1 MSIVDKTSAVANLS
15 ESIIRSYDQ
24 MELPARIYVP
34 GVLLPAF
41 LIFIGTVIAAILIDA
56 FLLVELLIPVF
67 GLLILASAI
76 GYPRLAVDSRRIEM
90 ENRFH
95 LFVIHMTILSTTN
108 INRMEVLRELAN
120 EEEYGELADE
130 FQRVVDLVDIWHMS
144 LGDACRRRAAEVPSE
159 SVSDLLERMAYTL
172 GAGQELDEFLLQEQE
187 VLIDKYSS
195 AYRQSLSNLDVLKDL
210 YLALIISMTF
220 ALVFAVVLPLLT
232 GNDPTLTV
240 VLVIVLFVFVQL
252 GFMFVIKAVVPDDP
266 IWYLEDGY
274 RTFTKKLLLASTVV
288 GVALS
293 MFFIVV
299 MTLIFF
305 HLIPGSQHVPIHAVP
320 LLLYMPIATTPLLI
334 PGIVFWYYERQVFN
348 RDREFP
354 NFIRALGSSESAK
367 QATTTE
373 VLSSLRHKD
382 FGPLS
387 EEIDSLYRRLNM
399 RLSTEQSW
407 RYFTGDVGSFLIQKF
422 SEMYLIGRDM
432 GGSPK
437 RLGELISKNMSEIVN
452 LREERKQQTTT
463 LIGVIYG
470 ITAAS
475 AFAFFIGLELAVM
488 MSGFDITTDGGVA
501 MGPDIGAQLIH
512 TEQYDILMLRYLII
526 LVLIFNA
533 FISSMVIRVSDGGHF
548 GNSYI
553 HFTMLLWL
561 GAVTGAI
568 TERLVDALITVDL

>member
-1 MSIVDKTSAVANLS
+1 MSIAENASLAANLS
-15 ESIIRSYDQ
+15 KSIIQSYDE
-24 MELPARIYVP
+24 MELPTKIYVP
-34 GVLLPAF
+34 FVLGPAF
-41 LIFIGTVIAAILIDA
+41 LILLGTVVAAIVLDA
-56 FLLVELLIPVF
+56 FLLVRLLIPVF
-67 GLLILASAI
+67 GLLIFASAL

-108 INRMEVLRELAN
+108 IDRMEVLRKLAA
-120 EEEYGELADE
+120 EEEYGELARE

-144 LGDACRRRAAEVPSE
+144 LGEACRRRASEVPSE

-172 GAGQELDEFLLQEQE
+172 GAGQGLDDFLLQEQE
-187 VLIDKYSS
+187 VLIDKYST

-210 YLALIISMTF
+210 YLAMIISMTF

-240 VLVIVLFVFVQL
+240 ALVIVLFLFVQL
-252 GFMFVIKAVVPDDP
+252 GFTFVIKAIVPDDP

-274 RTFTKKLLLASTVV
+274 RTFRKKLLLISTVV

-293 MFFIVV
+293 MIFIVV

-305 HLIPGSQHVPIHAVP
+305 ELIPGSEHVPIRAIP
-320 LLLYMPIATTPLLI
+320 LLMYMPIATSPLLI
-334 PGIVFWYYERQVFN
+334 PGFVFWYHERQVFN

-354 NFIRALGSSESAK
+354 NFIRALGASESAK
-367 QATTTE
+367 QSTTTE
-373 VLSSLRHKD
+373 VLSSLRKKD
-382 FGPLS
+382 FGPLTDS
-387 EEIDSLYRRLNM
+387 IDDLYRRLNM
-399 RLSTEQSW
+399 RLSTEESW

-422 SEMYLIGRDM
+422 SEMYLVGRDM

-437 RLGELISKNMSEIVN
+437 KLGELISKNMSEIVN

-475 AFAFFIGLELAVM
+475 SFAFFIGLELAIM
-488 MSGFDITTDGGVA
+488 MSGFDIATQGAAEV
-501 MGPDIGAQLIH
+501 GPNVGAQLIH

-553 HFTMLLWL
+553 HFTALLWL
-561 GAVTGAI
+561 GAITGAI
-568 TERLVDALITVDL
+568 TQRLIDALIVVDL